1 MQNRPQ
7 SGGGPGGKG
16 GRGGRPGAGNNP
28 NAPAGVP
35 QAPGGRGNTPSGG
48 DDKVALNPR
57 QALLNREDGEWKEK
71 VIQIRRVTK
80 VVKGGKKMSFRAV
93 VVVGNG
99 EGKVGIG
106 VGKSNEVVGAIGKGV
121 AAAMG
126 NIVVVPIHNDTIPH
140 LVEVKSGGARVLIRP
155 ASKGTGV
162 IAGGAIRAVVELSGV
177 KNILSKS
184 LGSNSPL
191 NMAWATMKAFGELR
205 SFKEIANNRGLKV
218 QEMLM

>member
-16 GRGGRPGAGNNP
+16 GRPGRPGAGNNP
-28 NAPAGVP
+28 NAPAGAP
-35 QAPGGRGNTPSGG
+35 QTGAGGRGNGP
-48 DDKVALNPR
+48 DDKAALNPR

-99 EGKVGIG
+99 EGKVGVG
-106 VGKSNEVVGAIGKGV
+106 VGKSNEVVGAIQKGV
-121 AAAMG
+121 AAAMA
-126 NIVVVPIHNDTIPH
+126 NIVEVPIHNDTIPH

-162 IAGGAIRAVVELSGV
+162 IAGGAIRAVIELSGV

-191 NMAWATMKAFGELR
+191 NMAWATMKALGELR

-218 QEMLM
+218 QEMLV